1 MFSHEIIYA
10 VSVQE
15 SIKCV
20 TRLISIV
27 SQPIRVVV
35 VVVCVVIDVTVDIIV
50 TVGVVVII
58 VGPRKLTLKY
68 GQNQVSLNK

>member
-35 VVVCVVIDVTVDIIV
+35 VGVVIDVTVDIIV
-50 TVGVVVII
+50 TVVVVVII
-58 VGPRKLTLKY
+58 VGPRKLTLKS
-68 GQNQVSLNK
+68 GQ